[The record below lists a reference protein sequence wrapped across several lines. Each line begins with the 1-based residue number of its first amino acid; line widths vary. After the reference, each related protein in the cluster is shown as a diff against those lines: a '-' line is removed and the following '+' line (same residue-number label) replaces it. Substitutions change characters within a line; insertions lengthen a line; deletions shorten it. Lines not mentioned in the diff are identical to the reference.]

1 MHTTDLMGGVHVTK
15 CVNSDINIT
24 QKPETVSNFTAMYAE
39 KREFLEH
46 LQKFGNSFERA
57 AASVVID
64 VATASNGEVKP
75 CP

>member
-1 MHTTDLMGGVHVTK
+1 MTETIDSDLTL
-15 CVNSDINIT
+15 T
-24 QKPETVSNFTAMYAE
+24 PRPETVLSFTAMYAK

>member
-1 MHTTDLMGGVHVTK
+1 MHTTDLMGGVHVTE
-15 CVNSDINIT
+15 CTDDDINVT
-24 QKPETVSNFTAMYAE
+24 AKPETVSGFTAMYAE

-64 VATASNGEVKP
+64 VATASNSEVEA
-75 CP
+75 CR